1 MTAHDRPKTLKLGQD
16 ALRYNVDS
24 QLLTTSDSDTHRRLF
39 SGLAVWPVG
48 DDARTIPVKLLPL
61 CRRYAAAVGRQ
72 ARALGLLRVLEYS
85 SDTRVVYFYY

>member
-1 MTAHDRPKTLKLGQD
+1 MTALDRPKTLKLGQD

-48 DDARTIPVKLLPL
+48 DDARTFRTSVFCPL
-61 CRRYAAAVGRQ
+61 HVIGANLYVT
-72 ARALGLLRVLEYS
+72 VLNCYHH
-85 SDTRVVYFYY
+85 F